1 MSNQPGNAP
10 KFRVI
15 TGFKRASESEFLGL
29 SAKFPN
35 IYFKIF
41 SKRPEFG
48 QITAGILPPKTPKA
62 Q

>member
-1 MSNQPGNAP
+1 MSNQPAIAP

-15 TGFKRASESEFLGL
+15 SGFKGASESEFLGL
-29 SAKFPN
+29 SAKFAN

-41 SKRPEFG
+41 SKRPELG
-48 QITAGILPPKTPKA
+48 QRTAGILPPETPKA